1 MHNPNFLLF
10 KLHPGNKNQDIQIS
24 NILKSNCFMSNLT
37 FIQFKRYI
45 VANYTSNTGSAT
57 NRAGSDTFLEH
68 MGSTPIFAGVR
79 IVILLM
85 PCCWVFF
92 VDHCL
97 SFCPFFQ
104 FAIVL
109 YVLRFTTSLNTPLVP
124 SNCFPMFFCQKLI
137 DMISFPAY
145 LTKLE

>member
-10 KLHPGNKNQDIQIS
+10 KLHLGNKNQDVQIS

-45 VANYTSNTGSAT
+45 VANYTGNTGSAT
-57 NRAGSDTFLEH
+57 HRARSETFLEH

-79 IVILLM
+79 IIVLLM
-85 PCCWVFF
+85 SCCWFF
-92 VDHCL
+92 CRSL
-97 SFCPFFQ
+97 FIFLPFFH

-109 YVLRFTTSLNTPLVP
+109 YFLRFTTYLNTPLVL
-124 SNCFPMFFCQKLI
+124 SNFFPMYFCQKLI